1 MCGIAGA
8 VGKLAPPDLDVT
20 PNSSAVAACVERISA
35 AQRHRGPDGS
45 GLWATEAAEVVF
57 GHRRLA
63 IIDLSEAGAQPMV
76 DAASGCAITFNGE
89 IYNFRELR
97 RELQAL
103 GEQFHS
109 SSDTEVIL
117 KAYSRWG
124 LSILPRLRGI
134 FAMAIWDPRSRSVHL
149 VRDHLGIKPLYWI
162 RVQNSPLG
170 REILLFASEVRALLA
185 SGVVERRLDPAG
197 VASYL
202 AQGFVVGPTSIVE
215 GIELLPAAG
224 ILTVAPGRSAQD
236 VNKYTQ
242 GCYWRLPSSDIRR
255 TTEDELRHELANTVR
270 MQLVSDAPLGI
281 FLSGGIDS
289 SAVAALASEAEPGAV
304 HTFTIGFDEA
314 GLDESQYAARV
325 AAAIGSR
332 HTNVILREQD
342 FLRQLPDALTAIDQ
356 PTFDALNTYFVSRAA
371 REAGMTVALA
381 GTGGDELF
389 GGYPSFVELPR
400 MLRAGAWLPW
410 PLGGAIGGAYRVAG
424 ALYWNLLKQAPP
436 QTRWGKIADVARA
449 GSDLLGLYQTSYAL
463 FTHEAQSRL
472 ASARVQAAQRAQDFG
487 LPAEVARAWRERTE
501 VGEILHAVSL
511 LELSSFVGERLLRD
525 TDTASMA
532 VSLEARVPLLDW
544 ALCETVAGLDP
555 SRRFSPLGKKR
566 LLRDLALKRLDPA
579 IFERP
584 KSGFVLPIG
593 EWAKRRLQPEMERLL
608 SDAALVGR
616 AGLRPQTVRTL
627 WTSYLAGRPGLYWSR
642 VWSIYALLSWCQ
654 NHDVVL
660 AA

>member
-8 VGKLAPPDLDVT
+8 VGIVADRGAVT
-20 PNSSAVAACVERISA
+20 ACVERISA

-45 GLWATEAAEVVF
+45 GLWSTETGEVVF

-76 DAASGCAITFNGE
+76 DAASGCVITFNGE

-97 RELQAL
+97 RELETL
-103 GEQFHS
+103 GEHFNS
-109 SSDTEVIL
+109 SSDTEVVL
-117 KAYSRWG
+117 KAYARWELG
-124 LSILPRLRGI
+124 VVPRLRGI
-134 FAMAIWDPRSRSVHL
+134 FAMAIWDPRSRAVHL
-149 VRDHLGIKPLYWI
+149 VRDHLGIKPLYWTK
-162 RVQNSPLG
+162 VQDSLLG
-170 REILLFASEVRALLA
+170 REVVLFASEVRALLA
-185 SGVVERRLDPAG
+185 SGVVARRLDPAG

-202 AQGFVVGPTSIVE
+202 SQGFVVGPTTIVE

-224 ILTVAPGRSAQD
+224 ILTVAPGRRAQD
-236 VNKYTQ
+236 AGSFRYTP
-242 GCYWRLPSSDIRR
+242 GCYWRLPSSDVPR
-255 TTEDELRHELANTVR
+255 TTEDELRHELANAVR

-289 SAVAALASEAEPGAV
+289 SAVAALASEAQPGAI

-325 AAAIGSR
+325 AAAIGSH
-332 HTNVILREQD
+332 HTNVRLREED

-389 GGYPSFVELPR
+389 GGYPSYVELPK
-400 MLRAGAWLPW
+400 MLDAGAWVPW
-410 PLGGAIGGAYRVAG
+410 PIGDAIGGVYRLG
-424 ALYWNLLKQAPP
+424 AALAWNLLGQAPP
-436 QTRWGKIADVARA
+436 QTRWGKIADVASA
-449 GSDLLGLYQTSYAL
+449 DGDLLRLYQTSYAL
-463 FTHEAQSRL
+463 FTREAQSRL
-472 ASARVQAAQRAQDFG
+472 ASAGVRLAQRGQDFG
-487 LPAEVARAWRERTE
+487 LPAGTAAAWRDRID
-501 VGEILHAVSL
+501 GSEILHAISL

-544 ALCETVAGLDP
+544 ALCEKLAGIDP
-555 SRRFSPLGKKR
+555 ARRFSPLGKKR
-566 LLRDLALKRLDPA
+566 LLRDLALQRLDPA
-579 IFERP
+579 IFDRP

-608 SDAALVGR
+608 SDTALVGR
-616 AGLRPQTVRTL
+616 AGLQPEAVRTL
-627 WTSYLAGRPGLYWSR
+627 WKSYVAGRPGLYWSR

-654 NHDVVL
+654 RYDVAL
-660 AA
+660 A

>member
-8 VGKLAPPDLDVT
+8 VGIVADRGAVT
-20 PNSSAVAACVERISA
+20 ACVERISA

-45 GLWATEAAEVVF
+45 GLWSTETGEVVF

-76 DAASGCAITFNGE
+76 DAASGCVITFNGE

-97 RELQAL
+97 RELETL
-103 GEQFHS
+103 GEHFNS
-109 SSDTEVIL
+109 SSDTEVVL
-117 KAYSRWG
+117 KAYARWELG
-124 LSILPRLRGI
+124 VVPRLRGI
-134 FAMAIWDPRSRSVHL
+134 FAMAIWDPRSRAVHL
-149 VRDHLGIKPLYWI
+149 VRDHLGIKPLYWTK
-162 RVQNSPLG
+162 VQDSLLG
-170 REILLFASEVRALLA
+170 REVVLFASEVRALLA
-185 SGVVERRLDPAG
+185 SGVVARRLDPAG

-202 AQGFVVGPTSIVE
+202 SQGFVVGPTTIVE

-224 ILTVAPGRSAQD
+224 ILTVAPGRRAQD
-236 VNKYTQ
+236 AGSFRYTP
-242 GCYWRLPSSDIRR
+242 GCYWRLPSSDVPR
-255 TTEDELRHELANTVR
+255 TTEDELRHELANSVR

-289 SAVAALASEAEPGAV
+289 SAVAALASEAQPGAI

-325 AAAIGSR
+325 AAAIGSH
-332 HTNVILREQD
+332 HTNVTLREED

-389 GGYPSFVELPR
+389 GGYPSYVELPK
-400 MLRAGAWLPW
+400 MLDAGAWVPW
-410 PLGGAIGGAYRVAG
+410 PIGDAIGGVYRLG
-424 ALYWNLLKQAPP
+424 AALAWNLLGQAPP
-436 QTRWGKIADVARA
+436 QTRWGKIADVASA
-449 GSDLLGLYQTSYAL
+449 DGDLLRLYQTSYAL
-463 FTHEAQSRL
+463 FTREAQSRL
-472 ASARVQAAQRAQDFG
+472 ASAGVRLAQRAQDFG
-487 LPAEVARAWRERTE
+487 LPAGTAAAWRDRID
-501 VGEILHAVSL
+501 GSEILHAISL

-544 ALCETVAGLDP
+544 ALCEKLAGIDP
-555 SRRFSPLGKKR
+555 ARRFSPLGKKR
-566 LLRDLALKRLDPA
+566 LLRDLALQRLDPA
-579 IFERP
+579 IFDRP

-608 SDAALVGR
+608 SDTALVGR
-616 AGLRPQTVRTL
+616 AGLQPKAVRTL
-627 WTSYLAGRPGLYWSR
+627 WKSYVAGRPGLYWSR

-654 NHDVVL
+654 RYDVAL
-660 AA
+660 A

>member
-8 VGKLAPPDLDVT
+8 IGSLAPPG
-20 PNSSAVAACVERISA
+20 PNAAPRRGALSACVERISA

-45 GLWATEAAEVVF
+45 GTWATESGEVVF

-76 DAASGCAITFNGE
+76 DPGSGCVITYNGE

-97 RELQAL
+97 RELETF

-124 LSILPRLRGI
+124 LGIVPRLRGI
-134 FAMAIWDPRSRSVHL
+134 FALAIWDPRSRSVHL
-149 VRDHLGIKPLYWI
+149 VRDHLGIKPLYWT
-162 RVQNSPLG
+162 RVQNDPLG
-170 REILLFASEVRALLA
+170 SETLLFASEVRALLA
-185 SGVVERRLDPAG
+185 SGVVGRHLDPAG

-202 AQGFVVGPTSIVE
+202 SQGFMVGPTTIVE

-224 ILTVAPGRSAQD
+224 ILTIAPGKNGNGANS
-236 VNKYTQ
+236 YTP
-242 GCYWRLPSSDIRR
+242 GCYWRLPSSDVPRA
-255 TTEDELRHELANTVR
+255 TEDELRHELASTVR

-289 SAVAALASEAEPGAV
+289 SAVAALASEAEPDAV

-314 GLDESQYAARV
+314 GLDESQYASRV

-332 HTNVILREQD
+332 HTSVTLREED

-371 REAGMTVALA
+371 RQAGMTVALA

-389 GGYPSFVELPR
+389 GGYRSFLELPK
-400 MLRAGAWLPW
+400 MLDANAWVPW
-410 PLGGAIGGAYRVAG
+410 PLGSMIGAAYGVAG
-424 ALYWNLLKQAPP
+424 AVYWNLLRQAPP

-449 GSDLLGLYQTSYAL
+449 GPDLLRLYQTAYAL
-463 FTHEAQSRL
+463 FTQEAQRRL
-472 ASARVQAAQRAQDFG
+472 AAARVRAAQKAQDFG
-487 LPAEVARAWRERTE
+487 LPAEVAQAWRGRTE
-501 VGEILHAVSL
+501 GSEIRHAISL

-544 ALCETVAGLDP
+544 FLCEKVAGIDP
-555 SRRFSPLGKKR
+555 SRRFAPPGKKR
-566 LLRDLALKRLDPA
+566 LLRELALDRLDPT
-579 IFERP
+579 IFDRP

-593 EWAKRRLQPEMERLL
+593 EWARRRLQPQMERLL
-608 SDAALVGR
+608 CDATLVSR
-616 AGLRPQTVRTL
+616 AGLEPETVRTL
-627 WTSYLAGRPGLYWSR
+627 WKSYVKGSRGLYWSR
-642 VWSIYALLSWCQ
+642 VWSVYALVSWCQ
-654 NHDVVL
+654 SHDMAL
-660 AA
+660 RA